1 LSPPLSPPLFGAGSS
16 DSWPTAVASW
26 TRDFPLLLPCS
37 WELHPPEP
45 RPEALEPEER
55 EPPELE
61 ELEPEEREPPEEEEL
76 EPEDEP
82 PDLPKRA
89 SATVVVKKH
98 PAASAAH
105 SVCLGSGRGS
115 LLGMR
120 LRAFPSKHFC
130 HPSGRHSPGGDACPT
145 A

>member
-1 LSPPLSPPLFGAGSS
+1 MRMGRRWGRGPLSPPGWPPLSGSE
-16 DSWPTAVASW
+16 SWPTGVASW

-37 WELHPPEP
+37 WDFHPPEP
-45 RPEALEPEER
+45 RPEWLEPEER
-55 EPPELE
+55 EPPELD
-61 ELEPEEREPPEEEEL
+61 ELEPEEREPPDEE

-105 SVCLGSGRGS
+105 SVCLGVGRG
-115 LLGMR
+115 
-120 LRAFPSKHFC
+120 
-130 HPSGRHSPGGDACPT
+130 
-145 A
+145 